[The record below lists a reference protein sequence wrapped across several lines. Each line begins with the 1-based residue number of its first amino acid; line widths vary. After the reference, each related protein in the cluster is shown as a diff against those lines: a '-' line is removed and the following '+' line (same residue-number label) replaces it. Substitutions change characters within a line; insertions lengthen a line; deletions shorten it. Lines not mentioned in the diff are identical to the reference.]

1 MTDTESS
8 SRREL
13 VPGELPERQFAQLL
27 KSVVV
32 PRPIAWE
39 STTSGEGVDNL
50 APHSFFLGGAAGS
63 AVHLDRAQGLAS

>member
-1 MTDTESS
+1 MAGAGSS

-32 PRPIAWE
+32 PRPIAWV
-39 STTSGEGVDNL
+39 STTSSDGVDNL
-50 APHSFFLGGAAGS
+50 APH
-63 AVHLDRAQGLAS
+63 